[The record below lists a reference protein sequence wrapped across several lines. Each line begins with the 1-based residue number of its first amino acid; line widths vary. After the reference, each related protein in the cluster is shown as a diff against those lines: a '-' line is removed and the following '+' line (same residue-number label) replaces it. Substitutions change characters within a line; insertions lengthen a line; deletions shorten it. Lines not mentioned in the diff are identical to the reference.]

1 MEVTSAHSVH
11 RVTNLSQ
18 YKGENS
24 LHKKTKKKENWSV
37 HRLGALPRAPLAG
50 RATVG
55 EDARGPEPG
64 AMSCL
69 IKESSIGSVGSALA
83 RDTSFETACYGYIVS
98 VADGARA
105 CRRAAP
111 LRSVSREP
119 R

>member
-1 MEVTSAHSVH
+1 M
-11 RVTNLSQ
+11 N
-18 YKGENS
+18 
-24 LHKKTKKKENWSV
+24 
-37 HRLGALPRAPLAG
+37 
-50 RATVG
+50 
-55 EDARGPEPG
+55 
-64 AMSCL
+64 CL